1 MDEETKQ
8 NVLTAMEGEAMA
20 YARYTLSAMHARRN
34 GHEELAKLYEETADV
49 ELHEHFVELAD
60 LVSAFTADEQ
70 SLTAAIEGERY
81 ETETLY
87 RRFAEQ
93 AAAAGEIAAAERFQE
108 LAEDERGHLAA
119 FEQQLT
125 ALLTHA

>member
-1 MDEETKQ
+1 MDEETKR

-60 LVSAFTADEQ
+60 LVSAFTTDEQ

-108 LAEDERGHLAA
+108 LAEDEHGHLAA
-119 FEQQLT
+119 FEQQLE